1 MEILVNE
8 SLFLL
13 FLYVFFM
20 FYIRFFDWFVK
31 YCNEI
36 IYWQNV
42 GLIGEVREK
51 IMKCDLLDGF
61 GSYRQVSR
69 KY

>member
-1 MEILVNE
+1 MEILFNG
-8 SLFLL
+8 SLFFL

-31 YCNEI
+31 YCNEF

-42 GLIGEVREK
+42 GLVGEVREK

-61 GSYRQVSR
+61 GSYR
-69 KY
+69 